1 MALQNNQTSQLAPP
15 STNISVGDFY
25 RGQNIF
31 ITGASGFMGR
41 ILVEKI
47 LWSCADIGNLYILI
61 RSKRGSSAKQRME
74 TLFDSPEY
82 KRVRLRDPNIFK
94 KVIPIVGDI
103 SKPNLDISDDDRKL
117 LEDSVS
123 IVFHAA
129 SSVRFDDSLKKAIL
143 INLRGAKSVVDLV
156 MNMKHLKVM
165 VYFST
170 TFSNFERGVV
180 EEKVYLSN
188 IKWQDMI
195 KLAETCDE
203 NIINPL
209 TEKILDK
216 SLNTYTY
223 TKFLTENLFYEY
235 SKKFPC
241 VIYRPSIVC
250 PIVNEPIPGWTY
262 GSHGPTAIFTGII
275 SGVLHCLHGYG
286 AIVQDLIPCDF
297 AINGILV
304 ATWYKCI
311 SNMKDCLVIN
321 GSNGKAVNIPITSIT
336 GTTIKITENNA
347 PNNMLWYPFV
357 FMERNRYM
365 YYFMILFTHVI
376 PAILVDSLQYF
387 SKKKVQLMRLY
398 RKTFHANKLIS
409 RILLNEVTFINNNI
423 KQIMSFLNPEDAK
436 TYFYNLNEIDPD
448 KAVYDYIIGIKKF
461 FLKDVMDIDVQ
472 KAATRRFKRLYWA
485 HQILKTTFI
494 LLAVLIGW
502 NILVKLFFDYTKIHH
517 WL

>member
-82 KRVRLRDPNIFK
+82 ERVRLRDPNIFK

-188 IKWQDMI
+188 MKWQDMI

-203 NIINPL
+203 KIINSL

-223 TKFLTENLFYEY
+223 TKFLTENLIYEH
-235 SKKFPC
+235 SKNFPC
-241 VIYRPSIVC
+241 VIYRPSIVS
-250 PIVNEPIPGWTY
+250 PIISEPIPGWMF
-262 GSHGPTAIFTGII
+262 GSHGPTATFTGIV
-275 SGVLHCLHGYG
+275 SGVLHCLHGDG
-286 AIVQDLIPCDF
+286 TIVQDFIPCDF

-304 ATWYKCI
+304 AAWYKCI

-321 GSNGKAVNIPITSIT
+321 GSNGKAVNIPMTSLN
-336 GTTIKITENNA
+336 GTTIKSTENNA
-347 PNNMLWYPFV
+347 PNNMLWYPFIT
-357 FMERNRYM
+357 MQKNRYM
-365 YYFMILFTHVI
+365 YYFLVLFTHII
-376 PAILVDSLQYF
+376 PAMLVDSLQYF
-387 SKKKVQLMRLY
+387 SKKKFQLMRIY
-398 RKTFHANKLIS
+398 RKIFYANNLSS
-409 RILLNEVTFINNNI
+409 RVLLNDVMFINNNI
-423 KQIMSFLNPEDAK
+423 NTIFSFLNRDDAK
-436 TYFYNLNEIDPD
+436 TYFYNVNEIDSE
-448 KAVYDYIIGIKKF
+448 KGVYDFLIGTKKF

-485 HQILKTTFI
+485 HQILKTGLI
-494 LLAVLIGW
+494 LMALLVGW
-502 NILVKLFFDYTKIHH
+502 NILIKLFFDCTTIHH